1 MKETLKKTTKSL
13 KEEEQAKTDEKG
25 KNLKLTEKLKEK
37 EKEILLKDEAIVRM
51 EDKIKRE
58 KEKGTKDLK
67 EMEN

>member
-58 KEKGTKDLK
+58 KDKGTKDLK